1 MFNLYSNAID
11 ADGFMGLVS
20 NNVNTNSKEFEIDN
34 RKIVAGF
41 AIVSLLILSVIT
53 SGSQSQVGMGQN
65 NPSSIVS
72 IA

>member
-1 MFNLYSNAID
+1 MFNLYANAID

-20 NNVNTNSKEFEIDN
+20 NNVKPNSKEFEIDS
-34 RKIVAGF
+34 RKIISGF
-41 AIVSLLILSVIT
+41 AIISLLILSVIT
-53 SGSQSQVGMGQN
+53 SGSQSQLGMGQD